1 MISELSKLYGLT
13 PRAIR
18 FYEERGLVET
28 SRDRLNCRRFDARA
42 RDRLRLIADLR
53 RAGLTLGDIEEIL
66 DLEERG
72 SDVQIDAALTKLEA
86 RRVQIDQMRTD
97 VDAVAARLAGAGRR
111 PTAAVTP
118 LRGLSAVPAAARR
131 AS

>member
-53 RAGLTLGDIEEIL
+53 RAGLTLGDIEEVL
-66 DLEERG
+66 DLEQQG
-72 SDVQIDAALTKLEA
+72 ADVQREAMLRKLEA
-86 RRVQIDQMRTD
+86 RRAEIEQMRRD
-97 VDAVAARLAGAGRR
+97 VDAVADRLTVTARPA
-111 PTAAVTP
+111 AAVTP
-118 LRGLSAVPAAARR
+118 LRGLSAMPGARR
-131 AS
+131 VG